1 MSSPGNRRRSSLGIT
16 GLRYKGE
23 RLKTWSVTGDEVRS
37 GIQKIYYG
45 RGYWEKLENKQTTSQ
60 TKTRLWKI

>member
-1 MSSPGNRRRSSLGIT
+1 MSSPGNGSGSSPGIT

-23 RLKTWSVTGDEVRS
+23 RLKTWSVTGEEVRS
-37 GIQKIYYG
+37 GIQKRHYG

-60 TKTRLWKI
+60 TKTGLWKI

>member
-1 MSSPGNRRRSSLGIT
+1 MSSPGNRRGSSLGIT

-37 GIQKIYYG
+37 GIQKDTTGEGTG
-45 RGYWEKLENKQTTSQ
+45 RN
-60 TKTRLWKI
+60 